1 MPLLDDLNISKSLA
15 YLHDLSKEIYN
26 DNAIEKIKDFKKIYN
41 FLGLEKKV
49 KEEIPLDI
57 LTLAKEIQTARAAKD
72 YAKADEI
79 RAKITALNYN
89 INYTKSGEIEVE
101 KK

>member
-1 MPLLDDLNISKSLA
+1 LNEDK
-15 YLHDLSKEIYN
+15 N
-26 DNAIEKIKDFKKIYN
+26 IKVARLI
-41 FLGLEKKV
+41 GLEKKV

-79 RAKITALNYN
+79 RDKLLKEY
-89 INYTKSGEIEVE
+89 SVEVE
-101 KK
+101 DTADGSIWRRF